1 MATWREDA
9 QENRELQI
17 KSGVDKKKLLGSTKQ
32 TTKDGAKK
40 DSKNKSG
47 GEYYVYPIGDANKK
61 TPNRDSLL
69 IKCIKYLPPKASSD
83 DAIKYESKVDA
94 QEAVYS
100 KQGGF
105 LGIGGKQVL
114 EKEGVKAVDAKW
126 NIGTDASDR
135 FKRDTG
141 NGKQQIQYYIELP
154 IPQQINDS
162 NSVTWGENSMNLF
175 QLAGLTG
182 AKQLIETPGKAVE
195 NLVSVGKDVL
205 GGQGGGSNVLG
216 LSPDVANALSAA
228 VAGKAVNAF
237 GANIS
242 SRSVISRATGQ
253 ILNSNKE
260 LLFEG
265 VNIRQFPFN
274 ITFTPRSMG
283 EADAVRQIIRKLKQS
298 MSPKR
303 GSTTVAS
310 ASGGW
315 LIQAPDAFI
324 LEYRRGMQI
333 HPFLNRFKP
342 TVLTSMSVNY
352 TGAGTYASY
361 ADGNPVSLQMSLVFK
376 ELNPIYAEDYDKVE
390 GGVGY

>member
-1 MATWREDA
+1 MALSFKDA
-9 QENRELQI
+9 LKLAETDPGKDLI
-17 KSGVDKKKLLGSTKQ
+17 KSIQGSSKQ

-40 DSKNKSG
+40 DKKDKPIG
-47 GEYYVYPIGDANKK
+47 QYYEYPIGEANKK
-61 TPNRDSLL
+61 SPDRDSLL
-69 IKCIKYLPPKASSD
+69 IKCIHYQPPKSGSD
-83 DAIKYESKVDA
+83 DAIKYEKGQKA

-105 LGIGGKQVL
+105 FGIGGKQVL
-114 EKEGVKAVDAKW
+114 EKEAVKATKDNW

-135 FKRDTG
+135 FNRDAGTS
-141 NGKQQIQYYIELP
+141 KQKIQYYIELP

-182 AKQLIETPGKAVE
+182 AKQLIENPKEAVS
-195 NLVSVGKDVL
+195 NIVSVGKNIL
-205 GGQGGGSNVLG
+205 GGEGGTNELG
-216 LSPDVANALSAA
+216 LNADVANALSAS
-228 VAGKAVNAF
+228 VAGKAVNAI

-274 ITFTPRSMG
+274 ITFTPRSSG
-283 EADAVRQIIRKLKQS
+283 EADAVGQIIRKLKQS
-298 MSPKR
+298 MAPKR

-361 ADGNPVSLQMSLVFK
+361 ADGNPVSIQMSLVFK

>member
-1 MATWREDA
+1 MAMGTWRVDP

-17 KSGVDKKKLLGSTKQ
+17 KSGVDEKKLLGSTKQ

-40 DSKNKSG
+40 DKKDKPIG
-47 GEYYVYPIGDANKK
+47 QYYAYPIDSDKSVH
-61 TPNRDSLL
+61 RDSLL
-69 IKCIKYLPPKASSD
+69 IKCIQYQPPKAGSD
-83 DAIKYESKVDA
+83 DAIKYVNNVEA
-94 QEAVYS
+94 QDAVYG

-105 LGIGGKQVL
+105 LGIGGKKVL
-114 EKEGVKAVDAKW
+114 EKESVKAVDAKW

-135 FKRDTG
+135 FNRDAGTK
-141 NGKQQIQYYIELP
+141 KQKIQYYIELP

-195 NLVSVGKDVL
+195 DLVSVGKNVL

-216 LSPDVANALSAA
+216 LNEDVANALSAA

-274 ITFTPRSMG
+274 ITFTPRSSG
-283 EADAVRQIIRKLKQS
+283 EASAVRQIIRKLKQS
-298 MSPKR
+298 MAPKR
-303 GSTTVAS
+303 GSTTVAN

-324 LEYRRGMQI
+324 LEYRRGKDI
-333 HPFLNRFKP
+333 HPFLNKFKP